1 MPASAPRITQKEIQE
16 KVVGFL
22 PESLFP
28 GGAKSGWW
36 AKMVQLNLEA
46 KDIVIRAH
54 PKPLR
59 GYKK

>member
-1 MPASAPRITQKEIQE
+1 M
-16 KVVGFL
+16 GFL